1 MLRLFTCAYHYHRSG
16 GWWRLRH
23 DEDARL
29 VAMQE
34 GENAAD
40 SLLPPSVSVA
50 LGAYTGNDS
59 YFAGGGHMGFFN
71 EGKIRYLGLGG
82 YGDINLDFYGF
93 GDISLPK
100 PITIKTKATI
110 IMQTVKFKLA
120 DSDFYLGPTHKYIN
134 ADISPANINDLVGN
148 LPPDWQ
154 APLTD
159 LLTNKV
165 TTSGVG
171 FTLEYDSRD
180 NIFSPKSGLKY
191 ELTHLWYRDA
201 LGSDIDYQLTEFYGL
216 NNFTL
221 SKKWRTALRAEVNYA
236 DSDSILPP
244 YATPSISMRG
254 IPSGR
259 YQGNA
264 IGVTELEVIY
274 DLNLRWEFNVFAG
287 VGKASNKFSDMGD
300 SDSKI
305 SQGVG
310 FRYLIARRYGF
321 NMGIDIA
328 KGPEENI
335 FYIQAGSAW

>member
-1 MLRLFTCAYHYHRSG
+1 
-16 GWWRLRH
+16 
-23 DEDARL
+23 
-29 VAMQE
+29 
-34 GENAAD
+34 
-40 SLLPPSVSVA
+40 
-50 LGAYTGNDS
+50 
-59 YFAGGGHMGFFN
+59 
-71 EGKIRYLGLGG
+71 
-82 YGDINLDFYGF
+82 
-93 GDISLPK
+93 
-100 PITIKTKATI
+100 
-110 IMQTVKFKLA
+110 MQTVKFKLA

-134 ADISPANINDLVGN
+134 ADISPANINDLVDN
-148 LPPDWQ
+148 LPPDLQ

-216 NNFTL
+216 NYFTL
-221 SKKWRTALRAEVNYA
+221 TKKWRTALRAEINYA

-321 NMGIDIA
+321 NMGLDIA